1 VANLVVAL
9 LVWLVIVAP
18 VQLALRRSLRQS
30 RASGRRDDLLAVLLS
45 AAWAAGPILLVT
57 VGGLHGPVWWI
68 AVATFLLFA
77 SNYWFSRRNLS
88 RWQEKSRGRDV
99 DELGPPR

>member
-18 VQLALRRSLRQS
+18 VQLALRRSIRQARPTGS
-30 RASGRRDDLLAVLLS
+30 RNNVLAVLLS

-77 SNYWFSRRNLS
+77 SNYWFARRTLS
-88 RWQEKSRGRDV
+88 RWQAKSRGRGV